1 MKQPEPPTRNS
12 LDLRRHARLRS
23 DAPNVRGIEPGRW
36 YDIYSGD
43 PTSAANAASDA
54 SILVRPADAL
64 PGDRASYI
72 PLAITMVEL
81 RDAYGRRLIGDSAG
95 EWWTAARIAPDRIL
109 FVARSGAYRMVAA
122 LPQDGPDEPSDS
134 VITGLLENGAPSYP
148 QGLRVEAQ
156 LKAAQAWSYRM
167 LNAEA
172 WYLVDQERTSESAVA
187 IVTMDGPRIVD
198 AAHLEV
204 RSFLD

>member
-1 MKQPEPPTRNS
+1 MTHPEPATRNS
-12 LDLRRHARLRS
+12 FDLRRHARLRS

-43 PTSAANAASDA
+43 PTTTAGDA
-54 SILVRPADAL
+54 TILVRPADAL

-72 PLAITMVEL
+72 PLAMTMVEL
-81 RDAYGRRLIGDSAG
+81 RDAYGRRLIRDRAG
-95 EWWTAARIAPDRIL
+95 EWWTAARTAPGRIL
-109 FVARSGAYRMVAA
+109 FVARSGSYRMVSAP
-122 LPQDGPDEPSDS
+122 PQPGADEPSDEALAA
-134 VITGLLENGAPSYP
+134 LLDHGSPSYP
-148 QGLRVEAQ
+148 EGLRVEAQ

-172 WYLVDQERTSESAVA
+172 WYLVDQERTSESAIA
-187 IVTMDGPRIVD
+187 IVTMEGPRIVD
-198 AAHLEV
+198 AAHMEV

>member
-1 MKQPEPPTRNS
+1 MHPEPATRNS
-12 LDLRRHARLRS
+12 FDLRRHARLRS

-43 PTSAANAASDA
+43 PTTAASDA

-81 RDAYGRRLIGDSAG
+81 RDAYGRRLIRDCSGG
-95 EWWTAARIAPDRIL
+95 WWTAARTAPDRIL
-109 FVARSGAYRMVAA
+109 FVSRAGSYRMVAA
-122 LPQDGPDEPSDS
+122 PPQAGPDEPSDE
-134 VITGLLENGAPSYP
+134 VLAGLLERGTPSYP
-148 QGLRVEAQ
+148 EGLRVEAQ

-172 WYLVDQERTSESAVA
+172 WYLVDQERTSESAIA